1 MVSIK
6 SIYIIFFYSILYF
19 NIITLVNSN
28 ISKRT
33 INIQYFLIRN
43 RLSHLNYDINR
54 TIKTTMEIEMK
65 KNYINGYNDAIKNF
79 NGNSTLAE
87 FIRDGLNEEL
97 QFFTNVLL
105 YPFELPLYKKPFV
118 DHFKYK
124 ITPYIE
130 KIYYL
135 NLPALYKTKLISYC
149 DYSNIKMIRSVY
161 KINKLIKV
169 STYDYRKINIIKTFI
184 KWKIKKLI
192 L

>member
-6 SIYIIFFYSILYF
+6 CTYILFLYSILCF
-19 NIITLVNSN
+19 NIIN
-28 ISKRT
+28 SKRRN

-43 RLSHLNYDINR
+43 RLLHLNYDINR
-54 TIKTTMEIEMK
+54 TIKNTMEIEMK

-97 QFFTNVLL
+97 QFLNIILCPL
-105 YPFELPLYKKPFV
+105 ELPLYKKPIV

-130 KIYYL
+130 KIHYL
-135 NLPALYKTKLISYC
+135 DLPPAYKTKLISYC

-161 KINKLIKV
+161 KINKIIKV
-169 STYDYRKINIIKTFI
+169 SREQDKKVNIIKTFI
-184 KWKIKKLI
+184 KWKLRKMI

>member
-1 MVSIK
+1 MLSIK
-6 SIYIIFFYSILYF
+6 TIYIIFFYSILYF
-19 NIITLVNSN
+19 NIINSN
-28 ISKRT
+28 RRN
-33 INIQYFLIRN
+33 INIRYFLIRN

-54 TIKTTMEIEMK
+54 TIKNTMEIEMK

-87 FIRDGLNEEL
+87 FIRENLNEEL

-105 YPFELPLYKKPFV
+105 YPFDLHLYKKPFV

-124 ITPYIE
+124 VTPYIE
-130 KIYYL
+130 KIHNL
-135 NLPALYKTKLISYC
+135 NLHPVYKTKLISYC

-161 KINKLIKV
+161 KINKIIKA
-169 STYDYRKINIIKTFI
+169 SKYDYQKVNIINTFI
-184 KWKIKKLI
+184 KWKLRKMI

>member
-1 MVSIK
+1 
-6 SIYIIFFYSILYF
+6 
-19 NIITLVNSN
+19 
-28 ISKRT
+28 
-33 INIQYFLIRN
+33 
-43 RLSHLNYDINR
+43 
-54 TIKTTMEIEMK
+54 MEIEMK

-97 QFFTNVLL
+97 QFFTNIIL
-105 YPFELPLYKKPFV
+105 YPLDLPLYKKPIV

-130 KIYYL
+130 KIHCL
-135 NLPALYKTKLISYC
+135 DLPPAYKSKIISYC

-161 KINKLIKV
+161 KINKIIKV
-169 STYDYRKINIIKTFI
+169 SREQDKKVNIIKKFI
-184 KWKIKKLI
+184 KWKLRKMI

>member
-6 SIYIIFFYSILYF
+6 CIYIICLYSLLYF
-19 NIITLVNSN
+19 NIIN
-28 ISKRT
+28 SKRRN

-43 RLSHLNYDINR
+43 RLSHLNYNINR

-97 QFFTNVLL
+97 QFFTNIIL
-105 YPFELPLYKKPFV
+105 YPLDLPLYKKPIV

-130 KIYYL
+130 KIHCL
-135 NLPALYKTKLISYC
+135 DLPPAYKSKIISYC

-161 KINKLIKV
+161 KINKIIKV
-169 STYDYRKINIIKTFI
+169 SREQDKKVNIIKKFI
-184 KWKIKKLI
+184 KWKLRKMI